1 MKIMLA
7 ICLSCCSLKLFA
19 EEISMSVHAEN
30 LKPMIGWYL
39 TGHRPYPA
47 MPKVDYVKDY
57 MKSNHLSEEFMA
69 EVVIDMIRT
78 SLVARATG
86 KSTKEFARGT
96 IIGESYAITY
106 LSRYRTTNAIQF
118 LQSMCMSTNKFYRRE
133 ALLGYIRSA
142 KLDSLPTLKKCVQIG
157 LMDEYDTYTNYKY
170 FAYEIGQAEAEK
182 QDGKKINEAKA
193 FLLERA
199 QEEKRR
205 SAANELDKI
214 LCGMFPDYATSVQ
227 REKVAAHFMNDDNEI
242 CRKQFTKIHEDILK
256 TPKDKRKDF
265 RAKGELLDPV
275 RKRNVS
281 DVQP

>member
-1 MKIMLA
+1 MKIMLTVS
-7 ICLSCCSLKLFA
+7 LTCCSLTLFA

-39 TGHRPYPA
+39 SGHRPDPA

-69 EVVIDMIRT
+69 EVVIAMIRT

-86 KSTKEFARGT
+86 RSIREFARGT

-106 LSRYRTTNAIQF
+106 LSRYRTANAIQF
-118 LQSMCMSTNKFYRRE
+118 LQSMCMSTNKFHRRE

-142 KLDSLPTLKKCVQIG
+142 KLEALPTLKKCVQSG
-157 LMDEYDTYTNYKY
+157 QLSESDLYMLYKN
-170 FAYEIGQAEAEK
+170 FAYEIGQAEAGK
-182 QDGKKINEAKA
+182 QDSKKIEEAKA

-227 REKVAAHFMNDDNEI
+227 REKVATHFMNDDNEI
-242 CRKQFTKIHEDILK
+242 CRRQFMKIHEDIQK
-256 TPKDKRKDF
+256 IPKEKRKDF
-265 RAKGELLDPV
+265 RAKGELLDPE
-275 RKRNVS
+275 RTK
-281 DVQP
+281 DMP